1 MNEIIAFSVL
11 ILVIV
16 YQGFQIYDQR
26 KHLEARISNL
36 LDRLMAK
43 DYPQYIQAEVAKEQ
57 AKLPIE
63 PYEERG
69 IPI

>member
-36 LDRLMAK
+36 LDRIMAK
-43 DYPQYIQAEVAKEQ
+43 SYAEFVQGEVVKEQ
-57 AKLPIE
+57 NKVPVQ
-63 PYEERG
+63 YEEQG